1 MCHDK
6 NRRTKQTTLSQNLI
20 ERIFIPYILS
30 NGGETLVFNTTSYY
44 AMIPM
49 IVGVGDYKNDSLEQ
63 RGASFM
69 LS

>member
-1 MCHDK
+1 M
-6 NRRTKQTTLSQNLI
+6 
-20 ERIFIPYILS
+20 PYILS